1 MLEVLW
7 SWRQRGDGERQGIE
21 LNKFLEI
28 FLTKF
33 VTL

>member
-7 SWRQRGDGERQGIE
+7 SWSQRGDGETQGTK

-33 VTL
+33 ITL